1 MSAMRR
7 KADSIQHGCPG
18 LFLAINGHSR
28 RCPTSPGMTAF
39 DTTRTLRRM
48 FNGTAYLDRAAPRL
62 AAPKFLVLA
71 FTRGPFIELAPGSN
85 CPGRIFWPSR
95 STLAAR
101 FLAFCAAFAFARWR
115 AIALVMSSSPHLY
128 SFRGIA
134 PSRQFA
140 WYLQLGQTRSPGQE
154 LTKGLRHFK
163 QRRNLGSLPRSG
175 SGFNLLLAAAVMLHP
190 TRSTPRASS

>member
-1 MSAMRR
+1 MSAFGG
-7 KADSIQHGCPG
+7 KADSLAHLSACP
-18 LFLAINGHSR
+18 LLAISGHSR

-115 AIALVMSSSPHLY
+115 ALALVMSSSPHLY

-154 LTKGLRHFK
+154 LTNGSRHFK
-163 QRRNLGSLPRSG
+163 QRRVLDS
-175 SGFNLLLAAAVMLHP
+175 
-190 TRSTPRASS
+190 